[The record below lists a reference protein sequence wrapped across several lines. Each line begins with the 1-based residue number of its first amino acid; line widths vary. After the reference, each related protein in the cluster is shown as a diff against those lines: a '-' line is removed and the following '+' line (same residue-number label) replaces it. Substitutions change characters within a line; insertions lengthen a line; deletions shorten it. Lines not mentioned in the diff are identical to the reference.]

1 MKYFEN
7 TSELKKFV
15 KDNNLKDSNLNI
27 SFNAKI
33 QIQTSINRLETQT
46 EVMIRF
52 DGYNSAGKLTI
63 IDKNDEIDPV
73 LFPEDFEAKWQDF
86 KYLNNHFLEI
96 KGKHPEPIIDEYIV
110 RIIPAN

>member
-15 KDNNLKDSNLNI
+15 KDNNLKDSNSNI

-33 QIQTSINRLETQT
+33 KIQTSRNHLETQT

-63 IDKNDEIDPV
+63 MDQNGEVDPI
-73 LFPEDFEAKWQDF
+73 LFPGDVEAKFQNF
-86 KYLNNHFLEI
+86 KYCNNHFLEI
-96 KGKHPEPIIDEYIV
+96 NGEHPKTNIGKYV
-110 RIIPAN
+110 VKIIPEN